1 MEYFNRYSDAYINTL
16 KGGNCHYV
24 LRLELL
30 SDNESVV
37 GDITQDLALSSAG
50 QITINYEQITRRSCS
65 LTLIDVD
72 DKYVPHRNSPF
83 WINRKFKLW
92 LGVVVKRISRIS
104 GVDVITDD
112 IYWWSQGVFYTL
124 SAVAQG
130 HTVEIE
136 GVDKGAAMDGTLKLN
151 MTDAEYLIERGDNIG
166 ETIKELLALDVGA
179 SQMTTVNGLIY
190 SGSHPIDCIQPIIG
204 VQYFTMNVYSQ
215 ITVDANNYVADIFT
229 NLADLYSADCYYDT
243 EGHFMFVPFIESSG
257 YSFMPK
263 QWEFSDLSSSFEDVN
278 YNYSYDGENAVTYYT
293 NTTEAGVP
301 NVAWTAYNTNPLS
314 PLCISVGIRRA
325 QSQEI
330 PYYNYYG
337 DAAVE
342 DCEEYIA
349 ELQKEIQDNNINMS
363 IKAYGNIDMDNRQIL
378 KWTEE
383 NIITYFNALRS
394 WGENPEEWL
403 GTVSTVY
410 SGSDE
415 FDGVEI
421 AYSPLLQTEDGAVFL
436 SRLDL
441 YYYINSLIGQ
451 LSENWTTAD
460 LITADATGLTIEGVH
475 YNKLIADAGENAAKA
490 ALSLHYVGKYG
501 ALGMAQAELE
511 EAKTERNNI
520 NAQQMIQDC
529 RSAANHYLVRNSL
542 IGMQLNFNCP
552 IIPHMDVNKT
562 IGISDSMV
570 GIEDGT
576 FIVQSITIPLSAD
589 KMNVSA
595 TNINW
600 IPNDMTF
607 EGTSEIIERE

>member
-16 KGGNCHYV
+16 KGGNCHYM

-166 ETIKELLALDVGA
+166 ETVKELLALDVGA

-190 SGSHPIDCIQPIIG
+190 SGSRPIDCIQPIIG
-204 VQYFTMNVYSQ
+204 VQYFNMNVYSQ

-229 NLADLYSADCYYDT
+229 NLADLYAADCYYDT
-243 EGHFMFVPFIESSG
+243 EGHFMFVPYIESSG
-257 YSFMPK
+257 YSYMPK
-263 QWEFSDLSSSFEDVN
+263 QWEFNDLSAEFEDVN

-363 IKAYGNIDMDNRQIL
+363 IKAYGNIDMDNRQVL

-410 SGSDE
+410 SGSDD
-415 FDGVEI
+415 FNGVEI
-421 AYSPLLQTEDGAVFL
+421 AYSPLLQTENGAVFL
-436 SRLDL
+436 SKTDL
-441 YYYINSLIGQ
+441 YYYIVSLIGQ
-451 LSENWTTAD
+451 LGENWTTEQ
-460 LITADATGLTIEGVH
+460 LIAADATGLTIDGVL
-475 YNKLIADAGENAAKA
+475 YNKLIADAGENAVKA
-490 ALSLHYVGKYG
+490 GLSLHYVGKYG
-501 ALGMAQAELE
+501 ALGMAQTELE

-600 IPNDMTF
+600 LPNDMTF
-607 EGTSEIIERE
+607 EGESDIIERS

>member
-16 KGGNCHYV
+16 KDGNCHYM

-37 GDITQDLALSSAG
+37 GDITQDLSLSSAG

-72 DKYVPHRNSPF
+72 DKYIPHRNSPF

-92 LGVVVKRISRIS
+92 LGVIVKRTEIVS
-104 GVDVITDD
+104 GKYVIIDDV
-112 IYWWSQGVFYTL
+112 YWWSQGVYYTL

-190 SGSHPIDCIQPIIG
+190 SGSRPIDCIQPIIG

-337 DAAVE
+337 DAAVK
-342 DCEEYIA
+342 DCEVYIA
-349 ELQKEIQDNNINMS
+349 ELQKEIQENNIDMS
-363 IKAYGNIDMDNRQIL
+363 VKAYGNIDMDNRQIL

-383 NIITYFNALRS
+383 NILTYLNALIS
-394 WGENPEEWL
+394 WDENPEEWL

-410 SGSDE
+410 SGSDD
-415 FDGVEI
+415 FNGVEI
-421 AYSPLLQTEDGAVFL
+421 AYSPLLQTENGAVFL
-436 SRLDL
+436 SKTDL
-441 YYYINSLIGQ
+441 YYYIVSLIGQ
-451 LSENWTTAD
+451 LGENWTTEQ
-460 LITADATGLTIEGVH
+460 LIAADATGLTIDGVL
-475 YNKLIADAGENAAKA
+475 YNKLIADVGENAVKS

-501 ALGMAQAELE
+501 ALGMAQADLE
-511 EAKTERNNI
+511 DAKTERNNI

-562 IGISDSMV
+562 IGISDGMV

-600 IPNDMTF
+600 LPNDMTF
-607 EGTSEIIERE
+607 EGESDIIERS